1 MRFFYLPLN
10 NLTFHSGSFFWDPIS
25 HFPCCVFH
33 LHVLDSLHCCIY
45 EKFSFGETF
54 QYWQASK
61 DRHVWGT
68 VGTVSES
75 PFQAGSNKLITLRSK
90 WLASCSPSL
99 KYLCFEGWE
108 KPKTDTLNF
117 YLLNPDMKKY
127 GKEKKKKGKEIRKCC
142 VFTFGNYPKWQEG
155 PPSPLSEILKSFVRL
170 SRNQLIPKSCLGFHI
185 WQRLRFI
192 KISEVTREPPEYWP
206 HLGPI
211 LSSCWAQ
218 ADSQQ
223 GSQLA

>member
-1 MRFFYLPLN
+1 M
-10 NLTFHSGSFFWDPIS
+10 
-25 HFPCCVFH
+25 
-33 LHVLDSLHCCIY
+33 Y

-90 WLASCSPSL
+90 WLTSCSSSL

-108 KPKTDTLNF
+108 KPETDTPSF
-117 YLLNPDMKKY
+117 YLLNPDMKTCQNKQTN
-127 GKEKKKKGKEIRKCC
+127 KQTKKKTKEIRKCC
-142 VFTFGNYPKWQEG
+142 IFTSGDYPNWPEG
-155 PPSPLSEILKSFVRL
+155 PANLLSKILKSFVRL
-170 SRNQLIPKSCLGFHI
+170 SRNQLVPKFCLGFHI

-192 KISEVTREPPEYWP
+192 KISEVTREPPVHWP

>member
-1 MRFFYLPLN
+1 M
-10 NLTFHSGSFFWDPIS
+10 
-25 HFPCCVFH
+25 
-33 LHVLDSLHCCIY
+33 Y

-75 PFQAGSNKLITLRSK
+75 HFQAGSNKLITLRSK
-90 WLASCSPSL
+90 WLTSCSSSL

-108 KPKTDTLNF
+108 KPKTDTPSF
-117 YLLNPDMKKY
+117 YLLNPDMKTYENKQTN
-127 GKEKKKKGKEIRKCC
+127 KQKKKTKKRKSESA
-142 VFTFGNYPKWQEG
+142 VFSLLGITQTGQRDHRTCF
-155 PPSPLSEILKSFVRL
+155 LRFLSFVKL
-170 SRNQLIPKSCLGFHI
+170 SRNQLVPKFCLGFHI

-192 KISEVTREPPEYWP
+192 KISEVTREPPVYWP

>member
-45 EKFSFGETF
+45 EKVSFGETF

-108 KPKTDTLNF
+108 KPKMDTLNF

-127 GKEKKKKGKEIRKCC
+127 GKEKKKWQ
-142 VFTFGNYPKWQEG
+142 GNQKVVCFHFWE
-155 PPSPLSEILKSFVRL
+155 LSKVAR
-170 SRNQLIPKSCLGFHI
+170 GT
-185 WQRLRFI
+185 
-192 KISEVTREPPEYWP
+192 TRPAFW
-206 HLGPI
+206 
-211 LSSCWAQ
+211 
-218 ADSQQ
+218 DSQVF
-223 GSQLA
+223 LKAV